1 MPPRASSGGGGAD
14 QRPSHDPVQYH
25 PSKHQQQEQYVGLF
39 KGLGVSS
46 RQPVCNR
53 RNTDLKRLHF
63 STHFAIGCHKWDTKS
78 QGPTAAHEAYT
89 DPGCAYLRRDAP
101 QKNASVVEL
110 RQGGYDGNTHFRTE
124 QREQFADA
132 GPQLRQRTCDPGASQ
147 VHLGDDKPELVSH
160 SNAVHASAMEPDA
173 LDFEMMG
180 YDINRSAGVGALL
193 KTNNWPKPPRC
204 NPINGGPRNPDA
216 HDIHPDLNFGRVTA
230 NCSNIVHVPNV
241 RDPIL
246 GHHMPKAHFQVPG
259 HKSTFE
265 VIAEHNATVPPL
277 RSLASVRPHLDGPHT
292 VR

>member
-1 MPPRASSGGGGAD
+1 MPPRGGSRGPSE

-25 PSKHQQQEQYVGLF
+25 PSVHNNSEQYCGLF

-63 STHFAIGCHKWDTKS
+63 STHFAIGCHKWDTKAE
-78 QGPTAAHEAYT
+78 GPSTNHEDYT
-89 DPGCAYLRRDAP
+89 DPGCAYMRRDAP

-110 RQGGYDGNTHFRTE
+110 RQGGYDGSTHFRTE
-124 QREQFADA
+124 QRERFADA
-132 GPQLRQRTCDPGASQ
+132 GPQPRQRTCDPGASQ
-147 VHLGDDKPELVSH
+147 VHLGNDRPLLVSH
-160 SNAVHASAMEPDA
+160 SNHVHASVLEPDA
-173 LDFEMMG
+173 LDNEI
-180 YDINRSAGVGALL
+180 DRAAGVGALL
-193 KTNNWPKPPRC
+193 KTSHWPKPPRC
-204 NPINGGPRNPDA
+204 NPVNGGPRNPDA
-216 HDIHPDLNFGRVTA
+216 YDINPDLNFGRVTA

-259 HKSTFE
+259 AKSTFE
-265 VIAEHNATVPPL
+265 VIAEHNAAVPPL
-277 RSLASVRPHLDGPHT
+277 RSLAAVRPHFDGPHT